1 MKRLLNY
8 HASDF
13 VNIERESLKQA
24 ILASEGRTICSESVA
39 TSQPYDPNITNGEV
53 AKSFGADLILLN
65 AFDCLNPAIKG
76 IPEEEVN
83 PIKKLQELTGRPV
96 GINLEPVDES
106 VVMLE
111 ERTELEPGRICTDE
125 TISRAQQL
133 GVDIIC
139 LTGNPGTGVSNDQI
153 KKAIK
158 TVRKNFNGLIIAGKM
173 HGSGVS
179 ESVLPDQETISDFIE
194 SGADVILV
202 PALGTVPGLTEDEY
216 YSVVKSIKSRNVL
229 VMSAIGTSQES
240 SSKRI
245 IENIAIKNKQAG
257 VDIQHIGDSAV
268 AGIAPPENI
277 FALSVAIRGMRHTVS
292 MISRSIKR

>member
-1 MKRLLNY
+1 ME
-8 HASDF
+8 F
-13 VNIERESLKQA
+13 
-24 ILASEGRTICSESVA
+24 
-39 TSQPYDPNITNGEV
+39 
-53 AKSFGADLILLN
+53 F
-65 AFDCLNPAIKG
+65 CLP
-76 IPEEEVN
+76 
-83 PIKKLQELTGRPV
+83 
-96 GINLEPVDES
+96 
-106 VVMLE
+106 
-111 ERTELEPGRICTDE
+111 
-125 TISRAQQL
+125 L

-216 YSVVKSIKSRNVL
+216 YSMVKSIRSRNVL

>member
-65 AFDCLNPAIKG
+65 AFDCFNPIIKG
-76 IPEEEVN
+76 ISEEEVN

-106 VVMLE
+106 VVMVE

-153 KKAIK
+153 KKAIR

-216 YSVVKSIKSRNVL
+216 YSVVKSIRSRNVL

-277 FALSVAIRGMRHTVS
+277 FALSVAVRGMRHTVS

>member
-1 MKRLLNY
+1 MKRLLNCN
-8 HASDF
+8 ASDF
-13 VNIERESLKQA
+13 INIERESLKQA
-24 ILASEGRTICSESVA
+24 ILASEGRTICSENVA

-65 AFDCLNPAIKG
+65 AFDCFNPVIKG
-76 IPEEEVN
+76 ISKDEVN
-83 PIKKLQELTGRPV
+83 PIKKLKELTGRPV
-96 GINLEPVDES
+96 GINLEPVDKS
-106 VVMLE
+106 ASMLE
-111 ERTELEPGRICTDE
+111 ERAELEPGRICSQK
-125 TISRAQQL
+125 TIKKAQQL

-139 LTGNPGTGVSNDQI
+139 LTGNPGTGVSNVQI
-153 KKAIK
+153 KEAIK
-158 TVRKNFNGLIIAGKM
+158 NVRKNFTGLIIAGKM

-179 ESVLPDQETISDFIE
+179 ESVLPDQETISEFIE

-202 PALGTVPGLTEDEY
+202 PALGTVPGLSDNEY
-216 YSVVKSIKSRNVL
+216 YSIVSSIRKRNTL
-229 VMSAIGTSQES
+229 VMSTIGTSQES

-245 IENIAIKNKQAG
+245 IEYIAIKNKQAG

-268 AGIAPPENI
+268 SGIAPPENI

>member
-65 AFDCLNPAIKG
+65 AFDCFNPIIKG
-76 IPEEEVN
+76 ISEEEVN
-83 PIKKLQELTGRPV
+83 PIKKLQELTGRPI

-216 YSVVKSIKSRNVL
+216 YSVVKSIRNRNVL

-277 FALSVAIRGMRHTVS
+277 FALSVAVRGMRHTVS